1 MGKGASPGP
10 SSRRASD
17 SSVNRSP
24 EPPRTRRGAAQD
36 RSAWR
41 EQFDSYLQ
49 HHRSSARDSA
59 RRLWVAPFSSMM
71 TGLVI
76 AIALALPVV
85 LLLVLGSL
93 QQLSGDWQDSA
104 RIAVYLADE
113 ASEEQAQELSQQWQ
127 EREEFSEIRFIHR
140 DQALEEFRQQAGL
153 EGALEYLDS
162 NPLPHTLIMTPAQ
175 SYREEA
181 ALEQVMDSLRSLDRV
196 AQVQLDMAWLQ
207 RLNAIA
213 ELMRQA
219 VLVLGLLLGVAVVL
233 VIGNSIRMAIENR
246 RSEILVV
253 KLVGGSDTFV
263 RRPFL
268 YTGLWSGL
276 LGGMLAWWLV
286 EVALWWLSGPVDALA
301 ALYYSDFSLLRLPFT
316 GLLSLLAVAMGFGW
330 LGAWLAVKRHLRL
343 IEPQ

>member
-1 MGKGASPGP
+1 MPP
-10 SSRRASD
+10 
-17 SSVNRSP
+17 P
-24 EPPRTRRGAAQD
+24 PPRRRGAAQA
-36 RSAWR
+36 RGAWR
-41 EQFDSYLQ
+41 EQLDSYLQ
-49 HHRSSARDSA
+49 HHRTSARDSA
-59 RRLWVAPFSSMM
+59 DRLYKAPLSSMM
-71 TGLVI
+71 TGMVI

-85 LLLVLGSL
+85 LLLVLASV
-93 QQLSGDWQDSA
+93 QQLSGDWQDTA
-104 RIAVYLADE
+104 RIAVYLADDTG
-113 ASEEQAQELSQQWQ
+113 EEQARELQQQWQ
-127 EREEFSEIRFIHR
+127 ARDELSEVVFIHR
-140 DQALEEFRQQAGL
+140 DQALEDFREQAGL
-153 EGALEYLDS
+153 QDALEYLDS

-175 SYREEA
+175 DYRQEA
-181 ALEQVMDSLRSLDRV
+181 VLEALMASLESLDQV

-276 LGGMLAWWLV
+276 LGGLLAWWLV
-286 EVALWWLSGPVDALA
+286 EVALWWLSAPVDQLA
-301 ALYYSDFSLLRLPFT
+301 ALYHSDFSLLRLPFS

-330 LGAWLAVKRHLRL
+330 LGSWLAVKRHLRL
-343 IEPQ
+343 IEPR